1 MKQNRAITLIAL
13 VITIILLIILES
25 VSISMIVGE
34 NGIIQKAREAKQKVR
49 VTSIAEQIALE
60 ILNIEQE
67 KEWQNETITRAQLTD
82 ELDKRMEHLEKLDT
96 NILRYEEIYYR
107 IDAQKQV
114 IPIEPVMVTDKKQA
128 MVFDADSYI
137 QTNLKESDFIAE
149 DADFIL

>member
-13 VITIILLIILES
+13 VITIILLIILAS

-128 MVFDADSYI
+128 MFLMQIVIYKQI
-137 QTNLKESDFIAE
+137 
-149 DADFIL
+149 